1 MKKFRQ
7 SRAVYASLQ
16 NYNGVVHSYFLVTP
30 YDKKGREIPTSVNCA
45 YNAEYYSADQA
56 MLMAGSL

>member
-7 SRAVYASLQ
+7 SRAVYASLKTYSGFQ
-16 NYNGVVHSYFLVTP
+16 NLYYLVIP

-45 YNAEYYSADQA
+45 YNSEYYTSDQA

>member
-1 MKKFRQ
+1 MKK

-16 NYNGVVHSYFLVTP
+16 TYIGVNHMYYLVTP

-45 YNAEYYSADQA
+45 YNAEYYTPDQA
-56 MLMAGSL
+56 MLMAGAL